1 MSCLARFD
9 MPRIAHGM
17 LQCFGQSRLLA
28 NGLQQTARRNP
39 PDWNLCFTFATG
51 ESKPSSQC
59 ILLIPVICERYQ
71 QHGIVALDTSYVGP
85 PIRKL
90 ATPPS
95 NDFRSSLL
103 NMRIFFFRALWLS
116 SVVTAELIT
125 ITEWRKCSTSAV
137 FPAPTLSNSTVFA
150 GSSSTNSSAAAAST
164 SARPPLLGSTGPGPA
179 ANTPQQNKVDFLF
192 WLEFAN
198 AIRTAAGIKT
208 GDSTAFFVGGDA
220 QTGPL
225 AGDNIDQTF
234 TNEGIYQ
241 IANMLLS
248 DSSIYYEPGTIGY
261 VDALSK

>member
-1 MSCLARFD
+1 MRF
-9 MPRIAHGM
+9 
-17 LQCFGQSRLLA
+17 F
-28 NGLQQTARRNP
+28 
-39 PDWNLCFTFATG
+39 
-51 ESKPSSQC
+51 
-59 ILLIPVICERYQ
+59 Y
-71 QHGIVALDTSYVGP
+71 
-85 PIRKL
+85 
-90 ATPPS
+90 
-95 NDFRSSLL
+95 
-103 NMRIFFFRALWLS
+103 FRALWLS

-137 FPAPTLSNSTVFA
+137 FPAPTSNITQSA
-150 GSSSTNSSAAAAST
+150 SPSSSSSSSASLVAASP
-164 SARPPLLGSTGPGPA
+164 RPTGFGPILGSTGPGS
-179 ANTPQQNKVDFLF
+179 TPQSNKVDFLF

-208 GDSTAFFVGGDA
+208 SDSTAFFVGGDA

-248 DSSIYYEPGTIGY
+248 DSSIYYQPGIVGY